1 MSSKFSNKF
10 LIPENFPKILHDFI
24 REIIRY
30 HPKDILDFSIQYF
43 YYQEKILPLNYID
56 GGSNSIPK
64 ITIKKSQNERAESN
78 YSDGKTN
85 FSTINK
91 FYKNQENDDEKKFSQ
106 NITPLN
112 FSEINN
118 KKIDEDEEG
127 EKKATD
133 RKIENKSHTTFSEIS
148 GSDFEKKEVRNFADE
163 LFSECK
169 KDAIEKLENNL
180 NVENKNSGD
189 KRSTFSGISCTESQK
204 QGIRDFFEEVVKDS
218 MLDAKEKLKNKL

>member
-91 FYKNQENDDEKKFSQ
+91 FYKNQENDD
-106 NITPLN
+106 
-112 FSEINN
+112 
-118 KKIDEDEEG
+118 
-127 EKKATD
+127 
-133 RKIENKSHTTFSEIS
+133 
-148 GSDFEKKEVRNFADE
+148 
-163 LFSECK
+163 
-169 KDAIEKLENNL
+169 
-180 NVENKNSGD
+180 
-189 KRSTFSGISCTESQK
+189 
-204 QGIRDFFEEVVKDS
+204 
-218 MLDAKEKLKNKL
+218 